1 MSGPGPANSAPAR
14 EGRTLLLTGV
24 PRGGTTLACR
34 LLGQAAD
41 TVALFEPMSV
51 DRLPTEPD
59 AACAAIAEFA
69 DDARRSLLRDGTA
82 PSKVQGGAVP
92 DNPFGAPAPG
102 VGQRPLLVER
112 ARLVLDR
119 PPAPGFTLVI
129 KHNAAFTALLP
140 WLTSH
145 WSAPA
150 PVPVLALVRQPL
162 AVLASWQ
169 TVPVPVSE
177 GRVPAGERFDLKLAD
192 ALTAEPDRLR
202 RQLIILDWCF
212 RRYVALPAPAV
223 LRYEDIIATGGQA
236 LYRAAGAVGPHHA
249 LDPRN
254 ANPLYRELDLET
266 LAEAL
271 QAHDGAWRHWYDNR
285 SIDAALAELRA
296 TRGSADD

>member
-1 MSGPGPANSAPAR
+1 MSGAGPANSAPSGD
-14 EGRTLLLTGV
+14 GRTLLLTGV

-34 LLGQAAD
+34 MLGQAAD

-51 DRLPTEPD
+51 DRLPADPD
-59 AACAAIAEFA
+59 AACDAIREFA
-69 DDARRSLLRDGTA
+69 TDARRSLLHDGTA

-92 DNPFGAPAPG
+92 DNPFGAPEPG
-102 VGQRPLLVER
+102 VGQRRLLVER

-140 WLTSH
+140 RLTSH
-145 WSAPA
+145 WPGR
-150 PVPVLALVRQPL
+150 VLALVRQPL

-169 TVPVPVSE
+169 TVPVPVAD
-177 GRVPAGERFDLKLAD
+177 GRVPAGERFDLELAG
-192 ALTAEPDRLR
+192 ALMREPDRLR

-212 RRYVALPAPAV
+212 RRYVALPASAV

-236 LYRAAGAVGPHHA
+236 LYRAAGVVGPHHA

-254 ANPLYRELDLET
+254 ANPLYRQLDLES

-271 QAHDGAWRHWYDNR
+271 RRHDGAWRQWYDNR
-285 SIDAALAELRA
+285 SIDATLAELRA
-296 TRGSADD
+296 TRGSADE

>member
-1 MSGPGPANSAPAR
+1 MSGAGPANSAPAH

-51 DRLPTEPD
+51 DRLPTDPD
-59 AACAAIAEFA
+59 AACAAIADFA

-112 ARLVLDR
+112 ARLVLDQ

-140 WLTSH
+140 RLAARW
-145 WSAPA
+145 
-150 PVPVLALVRQPL
+150 PVLALVRQPL

-177 GRVPAGERFDLKLAD
+177 GRVPAGERFDPALAD
-192 ALTAEPDRLR
+192 ALAGEPNRLR

-212 RRYVALPAPAV
+212 RRYVALPASAL

-236 LYRAAGAVGPHHA
+236 LYRAAGVVGPHHA
-249 LDPRN
+249 LNPRN
-254 ANPLYRELDLET
+254 ANPLYRELDLES

-271 QAHDGAWRHWYDNR
+271 RTHDGAWRRWYDNR